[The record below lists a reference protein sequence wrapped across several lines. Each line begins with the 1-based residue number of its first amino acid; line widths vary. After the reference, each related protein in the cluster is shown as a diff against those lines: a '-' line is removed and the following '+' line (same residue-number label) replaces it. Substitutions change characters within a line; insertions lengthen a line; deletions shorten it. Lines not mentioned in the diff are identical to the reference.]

1 MGAGEVV
8 GLDVG
13 GSSIKGFVV
22 DTEAGVAICDLLK
35 VPAPEGFAPGAVL
48 DAIVAAADELG
59 SGLPV
64 GVGFPAV
71 VRDGVLLTDPTSY
84 EYPGWKGLEIR
95 RALADRLGRHVAV
108 GNDADVAG
116 EAEIRLG
123 AARGRR
129 GTVIVLT
136 FGTGI
141 GSAVYRDGILVPNV
155 ELGRIYLRGQD
166 GVAEDHAASRVRDAE
181 HLSWEEWAGRLQD
194 YLDLL
199 ERVFAPDLI
208 VVGGGISI
216 EHERFLPLLDLTCEV
231 VPAAFRND
239 AGPIGAA
246 LLAAAEAPTELP
258 A

>member
-1 MGAGEVV
+1 MGGGEAV

-22 DTEAGVAICDLLK
+22 DTEAGVAVGELLK
-35 VPAPEGFAPGAVL
+35 VPAPAGFAQAAVL

-59 SGLPV
+59 PELPV

-71 VRDGVLLTDPTSY
+71 VRDGVLLTDPTSF

-95 RALADRLGRHVAV
+95 RELAGRLGRRVAV

-123 AARGRR
+123 AARGRP

-141 GSAVYRDGILVPNV
+141 GSAVYRDGVLVPNV
-155 ELGRIYLRGQD
+155 ELGRIHLRGQD
-166 GVAEDHAASRVRDAE
+166 GVAEDHAASRVRDE
-181 HLSWEEWAGRLQD
+181 QHLSWPEWAGRLQD
-194 YLDLL
+194 YLGHV

-208 VVGGGISI
+208 VLGGGISI
-216 EHERFLPLLDLTCEV
+216 DHERFLPLLDLRCEV
-231 VPAAFRND
+231 APAAFRND

-246 LLAAAEAPTELP
+246 MLAAAGAPG
-258 A
+258 